1 MKIFIISDTHSEIIE
16 KPKDYDFGIHL
27 GDCID
32 AIDKGNQNYNVNID
46 IFRAYDYQ
54 VIGNHEN
61 MFMNELSRKC
71 FGFIFPEDNEND
83 FKVWLKNQKM
93 QIIKHEKIAG
103 KKFRFSH
110 YLQSDYKF
118 VAGNILSYDEEL
130 ELMNNIAEK
139 KEADIVLWGHT
150 HKQFYQI
157 INNIHFINPGYGK
170 IGECAEIIILND
182 NITVNLIL
190 K

>member
-1 MKIFIISDTHSEIIE
+1 MKIFIISDTHSEIIK
-16 KPKDYDFGIHL
+16 KPKEYDWCFHL

-32 AIDKGNQNYNVNID
+32 AIHKGGQNYEKSID
-46 IFRAYDYQ
+46 IFRIYDYQ

-61 MFMNELSRKC
+61 MFLNELSRKC
-71 FGFIFPEDNEND
+71 FGLNLPEENESD
-83 FKVWLKNQKM
+83 FKTWLKNQKM
-93 QIIKHEKIAG
+93 QIVKHEKIAG
-103 KKFRFSH
+103 RIFRFSH
-110 YLQSDYKF
+110 YLQSDYNF
-118 VAGNILSYDEEL
+118 VAGNILSSAEEF
-130 ELMNNIAEK
+130 ELMNYIAEK

-157 INNIHFINPGYGK
+157 INNVHFINPGYGK
-170 IGECAEIIILND
+170 IGEYAEIIILND